1 MRRVFVYLL
10 AAAALQAQIGII
22 TRFPPQLKQ
31 YLELTDAQV
40 NRIGELNSAFTQFA
54 SEKWRRTAQVQFEIA
69 QETAKPELDAM
80 ALGLR
85 HLELEGIRRQ
95 IAAEQ
100 RKTVEEVQKLL
111 TAPQR
116 AKLSTLQQA
125 MLVYSTACDAIA
137 NNLMTSPA
145 AAPTPN
151 PFFGNVGVDGGG
163 IATFLLGGALTRT
176 PGCVGV
182 GSAIR
187 VGDFLPGPV
196 TLP

>member
-1 MRRVFVYLL
+1 MYLL
-10 AAAALQAQIGII
+10 AATALQAQIGII

-40 NRIGELNSAFTQFA
+40 NRINELNTAFSQFSA
-54 SEKWRRTAQVQFEIA
+54 EKWRRSAQVQIEIA

-125 MLVYSTACDAIA
+125 LMLYSTACDAIA
-137 NNLMTSPA
+137 QNLMT
-145 AAPTPN
+145 APGVALAPN
-151 PFFGNVGVDGGG
+151 PFFNNIGSDGGG
-163 IATFLLGGALTRT
+163 IASFLLGGTFSRT
-176 PGCVGV
+176 APGCVGGV
-182 GSAIR
+182 GSVLR
-187 VGDFLPGPV
+187 VGEFLPGPV